1 MEKSPFTNVHDVK
14 EKAHRAF
21 ANISDDVVKRCIAH
35 TVDQENFYRY
45 LHNMEP
51 CTPEVV
57 ETIPETVDVQSD
69 SDLIEQD
76 PIEEIIVRDQDQQM
90 VASLPSDSSFVE
102 QDSIEDNVVDTIIE
116 VDIEHIEA
124 PEDPIHVCSACDY
137 KTPSSSRFAKH
148 VKALYI
154 CNYCDKSFHGE
165 YGKRN
170 YERHVKNHVKPA
182 TRGRPALPAKP
193 KVYKCS
199 ECKKPFSTLSNLNKH
214 IKGVHNSL
222 ERIKKIYNCSMC
234 NKSFPFPSLLN
245 RHIKSVHESSTNC
258 LVCDKFFSFPSQLKS
273 HLEKK
278 KCSKSKK
285 NLDHDLTDTAATAI
299 PIVVENEKSENEN
312 ILTQNSFSNDDEQT
326 KKSRR
331 KQKLVSRNVF

>member
-102 QDSIEDNVVDTIIE
+102 PDSIEDNVVDTIIE

-154 CNYCDKSFHGE
+154 CNYCDKSFHGMH
-165 YGKRN
+165 GKRD
-170 YERHVKNHVKPA
+170 YDRHVKKHEKS
-182 TRGRPALPAKP
+182 AKP
-193 KVYKCS
+193 EFYKCS
-199 ECKKPFSTLSNLNKH
+199 KCKKPFSKLFNLNKH
-214 IKGVHNSL
+214 IKVVHNSL
-222 ERIKKIYNCSMC
+222 EKMKKTYNCSLC
-234 NKSFPFPSLLN
+234 NKKFAHLSRLN
-245 RHIKSVHESSTNC
+245 QHLRMPNVHEKSVHKSPTNC
-258 LVCDKFFSFPSQLKS
+258 LICGKTFSFPSVLKR
-273 HLEKK
+273 HTNKK
-278 KCSKSKK
+278 NCSKSKK
-285 NLDHDLTDTAATAI
+285 NSDHELTFDAATTII
-299 PIVVENEKSENEN
+299 PVVVEGKKSENDN
-312 ILTQNSFSNDDEQT
+312 IATDTSFSNNEQT

-331 KQKLVSRNVF
+331 KQNFVLRNDC